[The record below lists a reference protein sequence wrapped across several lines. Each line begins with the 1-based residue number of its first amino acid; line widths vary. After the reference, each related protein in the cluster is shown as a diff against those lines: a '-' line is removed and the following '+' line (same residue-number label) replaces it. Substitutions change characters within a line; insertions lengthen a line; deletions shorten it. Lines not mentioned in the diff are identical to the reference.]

1 MVPEKGRL
9 RLAEFENIGA
19 IAATEDNLF
28 SGPRQLLD
36 VFTLPEK
43 GEIFQLFREPRSPSD
58 F

>member
-1 MVPEKGRL
+1 MAPEKRRT

-19 IAATEDNLF
+19 IAATKDNLF

-43 GEIFQLFREPRSPSD
+43 EEIFEQFR
-58 F
+58 